1 MKMKQWAM
9 LALFLLG
16 GVFLLG
22 VAASDEAAS
31 AGEELKIGAEER
43 IGEDVHFRGLSF
55 ENAGVIDGGLFVAA
69 QNVLVE
75 GTVNGNVFIAGE
87 DVVIGGVIEGDLFV
101 AANRVTITG
110 FVRGSVYT
118 GCQEMV
124 LQSTGEI
131 GRSLY
136 GAGSDLILYGAVDRN
151 AEVYAS
157 SLVVKGLVAGDLKYS
172 AKTANIVS
180 GTVKGQI
187 SEHTLP
193 SDAERLAQQTGTR
206 IFATVSSLVSA
217 LFVWLLLTF
226 VFKET
231 KSKTAGLFRNDWLKS
246 FFLYGLLGMM
256 ASFVLSLVL
265 MVSVIGLS
273 FGVIL
278 LMVAVSGI
286 YLGGS
291 VFLVTLAGYLGEK
304 FPKLAV
310 GNNILLVAGLALVVS
325 ILRML
330 PFIGGVVSFVVV
342 VGGFGLILGSF
353 LTRQGSSEE
362 HSLIL

>member
-1 MKMKQWAM
+1 M
-9 LALFLLG
+9 
-16 GVFLLG
+16 
-22 VAASDEAAS
+22 
-31 AGEELKIGAEER
+31 
-43 IGEDVHFRGLSF
+43 
-55 ENAGVIDGGLFVAA
+55 
-69 QNVLVE
+69 
-75 GTVNGNVFIAGE
+75 
-87 DVVIGGVIEGDLFV
+87 
-101 AANRVTITG
+101 
-110 FVRGSVYT
+110 
-118 GCQEMV
+118 
-124 LQSTGEI
+124 
-131 GRSLY
+131 
-136 GAGSDLILYGAVDRN
+136 
-151 AEVYAS
+151 
-157 SLVVKGLVAGDLKYS
+157 
-172 AKTANIVS
+172 
-180 GTVKGQI
+180 
-187 SEHTLP
+187 
-193 SDAERLAQQTGTR
+193 
-206 IFATVSSLVSA
+206 SA

-304 FPKLAV
+304 FPKLAL